1 VQLFLDAERRGMH
14 SHAERGNEKIRSR
27 SHALRGN
34 AWCDALRRVCV
45 NNRRTMMKLI
55 TSYFFIL
62 LIFWNTGVFAGSQRQ
77 IELTDGSV
85 ITGEIVSFSDGV
97 YTIKSNHLGILKIE
111 DSKVRSIDS
120 GSRDSND
127 SNASFGDLQ
136 GLQNLIMSSPD
147 LMNTIMSLQ
156 DDPDFKAALQNPEV
170 MRAVSSGDIN
180 TLLSNPLFMKLIENP
195 KVKEIA
201 QEVERR

>member
-1 VQLFLDAERRGMH
+1 
-14 SHAERGNEKIRSR
+14 
-27 SHALRGN
+27 
-34 AWCDALRRVCV
+34 
-45 NNRRTMMKLI
+45 MKLI

-62 LIFWNTGVFAGSQRQ
+62 LMFWYTGVFAGPARQ

-85 ITGEIVSFSDGV
+85 ITGEIVSFSNGI
-97 YTIKSNHLGILKIE
+97 YTIKSNHLGLLKIE

-120 GSRDSND
+120 GSRD

-147 LMNTIMSLQ
+147 MMNTIMSLQ
-156 DDPDFKAALQNPEV
+156 DDPDFQAALQNPEV
-170 MRAVSSGDIN
+170 MRAVTSGDVN
-180 TLLSNPLFMKLIENP
+180 ALLSNPLFMKLIENP
-195 KVKEIA
+195 RMKEIV